1 MKCGNAEVTMTVM
14 PKVGSDRQLKVIIM
28 DHSGLKGIARQEM
41 QVALLG
47 TLIQEHFA
55 CRIGR
60 YCVKFFPVTKQ
71 EREIAEWAGF
81 DSCGR
86 KNTDGMALLVDGG
99 WSAAAQMMQTAI
111 QRRMT

>member
-1 MKCGNAEVTMTVM
+1 MKYGNAEVTMTVM
-14 PKVGSDRQLKVIIM
+14 PKVGSDRPLKVIIM

-81 DSCGR
+81 ETAGP
-86 KNTDGMALLVDGG
+86 KTMDGMVVLVDDK
-99 WSAAAQMMQTAI
+99 WSAAAQMMQVAI